1 MNETLITPIGLA
13 RLSDELER
21 LRTSERQRVTERIRV
36 AKATDAD
43 ANNNSDYQAAR
54 EEQEQLEVRI
64 ARLEHRLAVS
74 LVAEPDAA
82 NGVVDLGERVR
93 LRDLKTGARH
103 EYELVGTF
111 EADPTVGQISAASPL
126 GRALIGR
133 RRGEVAVIQTPKGR
147 RRLKI
152 LSVLQPEASG

>member
-1 MNETLITPIGLA
+1 M
-13 RLSDELER
+13 
-21 LRTSERQRVTERIRV
+21 
-36 AKATDAD
+36 TDAD
-43 ANNNSDYQAAR
+43 ANNNPDYQAAR
-54 EEQEQLEVRI
+54 EEQEQLEARI
-64 ARLEHRLAVS
+64 ARLEHRLAGA

-82 NGVVDLGERVR
+82 NGVVDLGERVG

-111 EADPTVGQISAASPL
+111 EADPTTGRISAASPL
-126 GRALIGR
+126 GQALIGR

-152 LSVLQPEASG
+152 LSVMQVEASG